1 MTDKSLSTE
10 PMSIPDLVRGL
21 SLLSGLSQQELA
33 VRAGVSPGS
42 VTALFSRTPK
52 SLLIWLRMQVHIPQ
66 GSVDIALCA
75 PGGWRP
81 GMSDIDEDLDEKPV
95 SAARSVGAAPNRS
108 RMSADE
114 MLDLYDRGASIGEI
128 ARKAGVSRQRIH
140 KLAMDHGRPRRRE
153 QHREQ
158 RVALGRE
165 TLGLVRPRAP

>member
-10 PMSIPDLVRGL
+10 PMLIPDVVRGL

-42 VTALFSRTPK
+42 VTA
-52 SLLIWLRMQVHIPQ
+52 
-66 GSVDIALCA
+66 
-75 PGGWRP
+75 
-81 GMSDIDEDLDEKPV
+81 
-95 SAARSVGAAPNRS
+95 
-108 RMSADE
+108 
-114 MLDLYDRGASIGEI
+114 LYDRGASIGEI

-165 TLGLVRPRAP
+165 TLGLVRPSAR